1 MAEADTR
8 LTIGD
13 AATRFL
19 SSLSPEER
27 GTTQQEVQRFVRWYG
42 WERPL
47 SRLTPPEVAN
57 FAERI
62 ASSTQNPGPKLEPV
76 RTFLLYAK
84 SQKLT
89 STNMAAH
96 LRLKKSGAK
105 AASFR
110 RTAAPPPSLTT
121 EGAEEMK
128 RDLQALQQER
138 QGVVQQVRTARED
151 KDFRENAPLEAARER
166 LSHLDSR
173 IRSIESALGGN
184 VVGSNTLS
192 ARRAGLGSR
201 VTISDSNG
209 ASAIYTLVDPSEASL
224 AKGKI
229 SVTSPLGQALLSKKE
244 GQDVE
249 VKAPGGKLR
258 YHLETIAP

>member
-1 MAEADTR
+1 
-8 LTIGD
+8 
-13 AATRFL
+13 
-19 SSLSPEER
+19 
-27 GTTQQEVQRFVRWYG
+27 
-42 WERPL
+42 
-47 SRLTPPEVAN
+47 
-57 FAERI
+57 
-62 ASSTQNPGPKLEPV
+62 
-76 RTFLLYAK
+76 
-84 SQKLT
+84 
-89 STNMAAH
+89 
-96 LRLKKSGAK
+96 
-105 AASFR
+105 
-110 RTAAPPPSLTT
+110 
-121 EGAEEMK
+121 MK

-138 QGVVQQVRTARED
+138 QEVVQQVRTARED

-184 VVGSNTLS
+184 VVDKKAVL

-201 VTISDSNG
+201 VTISDPNG

-229 SVTSPLGQALLSKKE
+229 STTSPLGQALLNKKE

>member
-1 MAEADTR
+1 LVEADAR

-27 GTTQQEVQRFVRWYG
+27 DTTQQEVQRFVRWYG

-62 ASSTQNPGPKLEPV
+62 AASTQNPGPKLEPV

-84 SQKLT
+84 RQKLT

-96 LRLKKSGAK
+96 LKLKKLGAK
-105 AASFR
+105 VAPPR
-110 RTAAPPPSLTT
+110 RTGAPPPSLTT

-128 RDLQALQQER
+128 RDLQAMQQER
-138 QGVVQQVRTARED
+138 QVVVQQVRTARED

-166 LSHLDSR
+166 LSFLDSR
-173 IRSIESALGGN
+173 IRSIEAALGGD
-184 VVGSNTLS
+184 VVDTKMVS

-201 VTISDSNG
+201 VTISDPNG
-209 ASAIYTLVDPSEASL
+209 TSAIYTLVDPSEASL

-229 SVTSPLGQALLSKKE
+229 SITSPLGQALLSKKE

-258 YHLETIAP
+258 YHLEAIAP